1 MYRWEHI
8 GKWSHLY
15 STGRLLM
22 AMPTT
27 YLGRIY
33 GELWLG
39 NRVDFAVQDYTFTVL
54 ISIDQVRIVHKQI
67 HTTLG
72 TVADTLELFAGV
84 CGEVGLDRAAT
95 IWWNDC
101 RGYGAGFS
109 LECCGGAAEF
119 LLPYYST
126 GISVTPGVMKF
137 NGNSH
142 YRIIKIRR
150 LRESLIELVVDGSS
164 QFITPYALEY
174 ILVKYRLDLLRHS
187 QPAYTLDQV
196 YVFMG
201 SATAKL

>member
-15 STGRLLM
+15 SGKLLM
-22 AMPTT
+22 AMPTV

-39 NRVDFAVQDYTFTVL
+39 NRMDFAVQDYTFTVL

-72 TVADTLELFAGV
+72 TVADTLELFGDAMSSQ
-84 CGEVGLDRAAT
+84 GLDRAAT

-109 LECCGGAAEF
+109 LECCGAVAGY

-137 NGNSH
+137 NGNTH
-142 YRIIKIRR
+142 YRVIGIRQ

-164 QFITPYALEY
+164 RFITPYALEY
-174 ILVKYRLDLLRHS
+174 ILVTYRLDLLRHAK
-187 QPAYTLDQV
+187 PAYTLDQV